1 MANEMVEKLA
11 RMNLEQRDEF
21 IKTLVKKWPHMAESI
36 GNGIGLELMIKF
48 NQEEANDL
56 GIILYGYWCSLFL
69 SLSKPG

>member
-36 GNGIGLELMIKF
+36 GNGIGLEIMIKF
-48 NQEEANDL
+48 NQEEAND
-56 GIILYGYWCSLFL
+56 
-69 SLSKPG
+69 